1 MISLK
6 KHAPFLAAC
15 FHGNRSSSQPQS
27 YQSACKFP
35 RLSVENIVFLTSC
48 CRLMRETYSA
58 SAWTACMFSFYF
70 IFALSFLIESKCCI
84 LDCDL
89 PTSKR
94 QQFRIPQFVPPA
106 SSPTPLTLSGLRK
119 GAVDFLDERLYFSPR
134 QSKANFLFYLFV
146 CFGRTRSS
154 LLCVGFLQL
163 HSSTGCSLV
172 AMCRLLIAVA
182 SLLAEHGLQGAQASV
197 VAAHWFSIQGLFSGA
212 QAQQLWHRA
221 QLL

>member
-48 CRLMRETYSA
+48 CRLMQETYSA

-70 IFALSFLIESKCCI
+70 IFALSFLIESKCYI

-89 PTSKR
+89 FHSLYHLPLLPHPSAPAIYQHITSLFWKCGR
-94 QQFRIPQFVPPA
+94 DIGILQGPRANSSKVPKEQEEREVTRIQD
-106 SSPTPLTLSGLRK
+106 R
-119 GAVDFLDERLYFSPR
+119 GAVTPAVWRGIT
-134 QSKANFLFYLFV
+134 
-146 CFGRTRSS
+146 GRE
-154 LLCVGFLQL
+154 L
-163 HSSTGCSLV
+163 
-172 AMCRLLIAVA
+172 
-182 SLLAEHGLQGAQASV
+182 ENK
-197 VAAHWFSIQGLFSGA
+197 
-212 QAQQLWHRA
+212 
-221 QLL
+221 